1 MRSRSTVWTLATLIC
16 AVACG
21 GGHSTGPSTP
31 HLPAKTPAGTPTGA
45 PITTTIGPAGGVAM
59 SDDSRMQVVVP
70 AGALGSDVDIGV
82 QLVTAEAPGA
92 TGPAYRLTPEGMT
105 FNTPVNLVFQYDS
118 VDLLGSA
125 PELLWIAS
133 QQADGSW
140 LLAPGV
146 VLDAGSSTLSVPATH
161 FSDWTR
167 LQGLQIR
174 PPEGRVK
181 PGESQALLVKNCT
194 TIVDVSTGIQSAYAI
209 DCEDAPT
216 TPAAP
221 GDDELPPLPTF
232 AVDVSSWSVNGIRGG
247 SPTYGHVAGALHSAE
262 FVAPTTAPTSN
273 NPVAV
278 SVKAHTYADKQ
289 VVQLVANIEIELVCG
304 PQGAV
309 RMVGA
314 SRADDVCT
322 QDWFGTSSTVFF
334 DANPLYRV
342 EATVRWNYDPEG
354 SAQAGPGISVYY
366 PTGTAQ
372 VTPTDPCI
380 QLSPN
385 QLAWNKG
392 DPGTGGGLRIDYN
405 QTIPTYS
412 GNGGAQWLATGTDI
426 CNQDPPQQVPVGGS
440 YFFASGVLE
449 SPGLSRI
456 TGTNSVGGQTFT
468 FTFERAGTA
477 PPSRAVVRSRHR

>member
-1 MRSRSTVWTLATLIC
+1 MRSRFTVSTLAALIC
-16 AVACG
+16 GLGCG
-21 GGHSTGPSTP
+21 GGHSTAPSPPTPPAHTPVGTATGP
-31 HLPAKTPAGTPTGA
+31 LRV
-45 PITTTIGPAGGVAM
+45 TTIGPGGGVAM
-59 SDDSRMQVVVP
+59 SDDSRMRVVVP

-82 QLVTAEAPGA
+82 QLITAEAPGA

-118 VDLLGSA
+118 VDLLGTA

-140 LLAPGV
+140 LLATGV
-146 VLDAGSSTLSVPATH
+146 VLDPGSSTLSVPATH

-174 PPEGRVK
+174 PPEGKVK
-181 PGESQALLVKNCT
+181 PGESLMLSVENCT
-194 TIVDVSTGIQSAYAI
+194 TIVDVSTGVQSAYAI

-216 TPAAP
+216 APTRP

-232 AVDVSSWSVNGIRGG
+232 AVDVNSWSVNGIRGG
-247 SPTYGHVAGALHSAE
+247 SPTYGHVAGQAHVAE
-262 FVAPTTAPTSN
+262 FVAPATAPTSN
-273 NPVAV
+273 NVAV
-278 SVKAHTYADKQ
+278 SVKAHTYNDHQ

-309 RMVGA
+309 RMVRA
-314 SRADDVCT
+314 SGADDVCS
-322 QDWFGTSSTVFF
+322 QDWIGTSSTVFF

-342 EATVRWNYDPEG
+342 EAMVRWNYDTAG

-366 PTGTAQ
+366 PTGTAR
-372 VTPTDPCI
+372 VTATDPCI

-385 QLAWNKG
+385 SLTWNTG

-405 QTIPTYS
+405 QAVPSYS
-412 GNGGAQWLATGTDI
+412 GNAGAVWLATGTDT
-426 CNQDPPQQVPVGGS
+426 CDPESTPQQVPVGGP

-449 SPGLSRI
+449 APGFSRI
-456 TGTNSVGGQTFT
+456 TGTNSAGGQTFT
-468 FTFERAGTA
+468 FTFDRIGTV
-477 PPSRAVVRSRHR
+477 PPSRAAVRSRHR